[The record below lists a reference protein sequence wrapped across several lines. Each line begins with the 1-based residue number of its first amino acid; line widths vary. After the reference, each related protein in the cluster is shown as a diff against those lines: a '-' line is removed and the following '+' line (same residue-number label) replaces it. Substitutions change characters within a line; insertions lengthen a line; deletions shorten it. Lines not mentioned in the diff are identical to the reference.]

1 MTKGLVLKILAV
13 TVVLGGLIFANEWV
27 KASTGAKPTAVT
39 QAPAVAQAPLE
50 QPQQPA
56 AAQAPVEQTQQQ
68 PLTADTPRARRR
80 QAIAALGGK
89 NGDGTNFVSV
99 CRYSHSNQD
108 DPIVYPNA
116 PGATHHHDFFA
127 NTTTNASSTLQSLR
141 AGGTT
146 CRISGD
152 TAGYWAPSL
161 YADGKLVQPVL
172 ARIYY
177 LPGRKDNKTVQP
189 FPAGLKVLAKGDNV
203 VVRWSCV
210 GRGEDRTQAQSTPPT
225 CPQGM
230 HLVEHI
236 RFPDCW
242 DGKNL
247 DTPDH
252 VSNMAFAKGG
262 SCPSSHPV
270 PVPAILFNIHY
281 PTQGGNIALGFPDK
295 PVAAHAD
302 FFNAW
307 DQTTLTRLV
316 RECINAGVHC
326 GANPPM
332 TGDSRSP

>member
-1 MTKGLVLKILAV
+1 MGKGLILKVAGITAIA
-13 TVVLGGLIFANEWV
+13 GGLIFANQMVSATQSAKRASATTSGVVTAAAPQDPAPNMESAPP
-27 KASTGAKPTAVT
+27 ASTGDA
-39 QAPAVAQAPLE
+39 APAIRDKGPGSRMLGS
-50 QPQQPA
+50 
-56 AAQAPVEQTQQQ
+56 
-68 PLTADTPRARRR
+68 RAR
-80 QAIAALGGK
+80 ATKGLTEGGP
-89 NGDGTNFVSV
+89 NFVSV
-99 CRYSHSNQD
+99 CRFSHSSQD
-108 DPIVYPNA
+108 DPIVYPGVA
-116 PGATHHHDFFA
+116 GATHHHDFFA
-127 NTTTNASSTLQSLR
+127 NTTTNANSTLESLR

-146 CRISGD
+146 CRIQGD

-161 YADGKLVQPVL
+161 FNNGKLVTPVL

-177 LPGRKDNKTVQP
+177 LPGRKDHTTVQP

-210 GRGEDRTQAQSTPPT
+210 GREDRGMAQSSPPT
-225 CPQGM
+225 CPQGQ

-252 VSNMAFAKGG
+252 ISNMKFASRG

-270 PVPAILFNIHY
+270 AVPAIVLNIHY
-281 PTQGGNIALGFPDK
+281 PTQGGNVVLGFPDK

-307 DQTTLTRLV
+307 NQTTLERLV
-316 RECINAGVHC
+316 RTCIDAGVHC
-326 GANPPM
+326 GANPP
-332 TGDSRSP
+332 GANV